1 MLDIFRDNA
10 FGLTSLTLAVNQLP
24 YQPRRLGALGLF
36 SAEGITTTTAVVEYA
51 KGSLALLPTVPRG
64 GPATKAMAGKRSVKS
79 FAVPHIPLEDTIL
92 PEDVQNVR
100 AFGSDNVME
109 GVAAVVNN
117 RLATMRQS
125 HEATLEYHRVGAIQ
139 GKVLD
144 ADGTTELFDLFTEFG
159 LTETEAEF
167 SLLDATADIRT
178 ECLAVKRAV
187 ETALG
192 NAPYQRIHA
201 FCGADFFDAFVSH
214 PDVKSAYD
222 RWQEGT
228 FLRNDPRDG
237 FEFAGIVWEE
247 YRGTVSGKAFI
258 GSEIARFVP
267 SGVDGLL
274 IHRWAPADFMETVNT
289 VGLEVYAKQ
298 ERLPLDRGILLHTQ
312 SNPLT
317 ICTRPK
323 CLVKGVIADA
333 S

>member
-1 MLDIFRDNA
+1 MLDVFKDDA
-10 FGLTSLTLAVNQLP
+10 FSLTSLTLAINQLP

-36 SAEGITTTTAVVEYA
+36 SAEGITTTTAVIEYQQ
-51 KGSLALLPTVPRG
+51 GNLALLPTVPRG
-64 GPATKAMAGKRSVKS
+64 GPATKARAAKRNVKS

-100 AFGSDNVME
+100 AFGSENVLE

-117 RLATMRQS
+117 RLAAMRQS

-144 ADGTTELFDLFTEFG
+144 ADGTTELFDLFTLFG

-167 SLLDATADIRT
+167 SLLDSSADILT
-178 ECLAVKRAV
+178 ECIAAKRSIEA
-187 ETALG
+187 ALG
-192 NAPYQRIHA
+192 NTPYQRIHA
-201 FCGADFFDAFVSH
+201 LCGADFFDAFISH
-214 PDVKSAYD
+214 PAVKTAYA
-222 RWQEGT
+222 RWQEGA

-237 FEFAGIVWEE
+237 FEFGGILWEE
-247 YRGTVSGKAFI
+247 YRGSVSGQSFI
-258 GSEIARFVP
+258 GSEVARFVP

-323 CLVKGVIADA
+323 CLVKGVIGDA